1 MATTID
7 TNVLV
12 RVFAK
17 DDSEQW
23 RISADILSRPD
34 IIILST
40 VLLEA
45 EWVLRKA
52 MGFGRAVIA
61 TLFRG
66 LLASETVIFEERE
79 RVERALMAF
88 EAGMDFAD
96 AFHVCGTGNDSTF
109 VSFDRDLVKLA
120 NRHIKHVSVELAQQT
135 AGAGN
140 TK

>member
-17 DDSEQW
+17 DDSDQW
-23 RISADILSRPD
+23 LIAARILSRPD
-34 IIILST
+34 VVILST

-45 EWVLRKA
+45 EWVLRKTIGLDRSIVA
-52 MGFGRAVIA
+52 G
-61 TLFRG
+61 LFRDM
-66 LLASETVIFEERE
+66 LASRTIFFDERE
-79 RVERALMAF
+79 RVEQALAAF

-96 AFHVCGTGNDSTF
+96 AFHVCGTGKDSTF

-120 NRHIKHVSVELAQQT
+120 TRHIKHVSVELAQ
-135 AGAGN
+135 
-140 TK
+140 